1 MIKDLS
7 APYLTPPAEAVDM
20 LPWHRTYG
28 DEQRPL
34 EPLLSDWTPGSDIR
48 LSRVIGIDLDEVL
61 GTTGL
66 HDDATLGIVVSWVS
80 SSTKIRRRCYLKRNP
95 EENQP
100 VEIVLP
106 GDEIGGT
113 LELDTSLVVL
123 DAPGEPVPGVA
134 HWPGSILLRDSQ
146 KIILEGDGS
155 SFPMAVVDFNH
166 TRYNP
171 SASWHLETTTDI
183 DANFSAT
190 FQVLINERDEKL
202 VKSIETDRPTKE
214 QTILLQELSAGVME
228 VLLDLAYA
236 LEHQGTLNMT
246 APQEDGSVGSVLQG
260 LINQTGNIDLGDFS
274 DPGNSSYRR
283 SQLQGMARDI
293 AAGRMF

>member
-1 MIKDLS
+1 MIKDFS
-7 APYLTPPAEAVDM
+7 APYLTPPAETVEM

-28 DEQRPL
+28 DEQCQL
-34 EPLLSDWTPGSDIR
+34 GPLLTDWTPGSDIR
-48 LSRVIGIDLDEVL
+48 LSRVVGIDLDEVRE
-61 GTTGL
+61 TAGL
-66 HDDATLGIVVSWVS
+66 HDDVTLGLVVSWVS
-80 SSTKIRRRCYLKRNP
+80 NSTKIRRRCFLKGNP
-95 EENQP
+95 EERQA

-123 DAPGEPVPGVA
+123 DAPGEPVVGVA
-134 HWPGSILLRDSQ
+134 HRPGSILLRDSQ

-190 FQVLINERDEKL
+190 FQVLINQRDEKL
-202 VKSIETDRPTKE
+202 VKSIEADRPTKE
-214 QTILLQELSAGVME
+214 QTILLQELSAGVIE

-236 LEHQGTLNMT
+236 LEYQGTLNIT
-246 APQEDGSVGSVLQG
+246 ASQGDGSVGSVLQG
-260 LINQTGNIDLGDFS
+260 LINQTGYIDLGDFS
-274 DPGNSSYRR
+274 DPGNTSYRR

-293 AAGRMF
+293 AAGRVF

>member
-1 MIKDLS
+1 MIKDFV
-7 APYLTPPAEAVDM
+7 APYLTPPAETVEM
-20 LPWHRTYG
+20 LQWHRIYG
-28 DEQRPL
+28 DEQHPL

-48 LSRVIGIDLDEVL
+48 LSRVISIDLPEVFAS
-61 GTTGL
+61 TGL
-66 HDDATLGIVVSWVS
+66 PDDTTLGIVVSWVS

-95 EENQP
+95 EERQLI
-100 VEIVLP
+100 EIILP

-113 LELDTSLVVL
+113 LEIDTSLVVL
-123 DAPGEPVPGVA
+123 KSPESLAPGIA
-134 HWPGSILLRDSQ
+134 HWPGSILLRDAQ
-146 KIILEGDGS
+146 KLILEGDGS
-155 SFPMAVVDFNH
+155 SFPMAVVNFNH

-171 SASWHLETTTDI
+171 SASWHLETTTNI

-202 VKSIETDRPTKE
+202 VKSIEADRPNKE
-214 QTILLQELSAGVME
+214 QTILLQDLSAGVME

-236 LEHQGTLNMT
+236 LEHQGTLNMS

-260 LINQTGNIDLGDFS
+260 LINRTGNIDLGDFS

-293 AAGRMF
+293 AAGRNF